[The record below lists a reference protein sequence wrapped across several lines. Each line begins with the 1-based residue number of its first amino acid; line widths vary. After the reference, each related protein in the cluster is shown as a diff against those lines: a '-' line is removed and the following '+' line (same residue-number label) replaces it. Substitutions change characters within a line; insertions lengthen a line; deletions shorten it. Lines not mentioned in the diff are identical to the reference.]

1 MAAKRKYMETELPPQ
16 ESEGKS
22 IKFTIFDLRTLNRSM
37 IINAGHGS
45 LSLTEI
51 SQDQTFSNFT
61 FFIQLIIYSASLF
74 RPLPGFKPA
83 SGDMA
88 HRR

>member
-1 MAAKRKYMETELPPQ
+1 METELPPQ

-22 IKFTIFDLRTLNRSM
+22 IKFTIFDFRTLNRSIM
-37 IINAGHGS
+37 INVGPGS
-45 LSLTEI
+45 PSLTEI
-51 SQDQTFSNFT
+51 SQNQAFSNFT
-61 FFIQLIIYSASLF
+61 FFILLIIYSASLF
-74 RPLPGFKPA
+74 RPLPGSKPA